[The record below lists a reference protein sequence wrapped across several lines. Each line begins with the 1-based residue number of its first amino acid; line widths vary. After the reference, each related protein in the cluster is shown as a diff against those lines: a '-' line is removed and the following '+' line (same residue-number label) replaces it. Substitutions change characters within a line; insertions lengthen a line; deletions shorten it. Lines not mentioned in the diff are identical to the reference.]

1 MGKYT
6 GNVETSHF
14 SLLHLNGNLYAIG
27 GMTDATHMTDTTECY
42 DIRRQRWRKGSVLP
56 HARAQYGA
64 IVLRRTGEI
73 MVTGGNGEETS
84 VLLLSGDMWIKRNPL
99 PQRVAPSHSLAQVQN
114 SIYLIDT
121 KSPTL
126 LQYHSS
132 VDEWTI
138 LKPPPQ
144 LGYSITVSMKNT
156 LYLIGSRDPSSVAL
170 MTSLEKPSHQDGAWT
185 APEPISILPRSDFQL
200 AILNILTSN

>member
-1 MGKYT
+1 
-6 GNVETSHF
+6 
-14 SLLHLNGNLYAIG
+14 
-27 GMTDATHMTDTTECY
+27 MTDATHMTDTTECY

-64 IVLRRTGEI
+64 IGIFNRFRSLVGLGHCIANCSLVLRRTGEI

-121 KSPTL
+121 K
-126 LQYHSS
+126 
-132 VDEWTI
+132 
-138 LKPPPQ
+138 
-144 LGYSITVSMKNT
+144 VSEIK
-156 LYLIGSRDPSSVAL
+156 LI
-170 MTSLEKPSHQDGAWT
+170 
-185 APEPISILPRSDFQL
+185 I
-200 AILNILTSN
+200 